1 MFTKLYL
8 KTTDP
13 KITLQQMLQENMAM
27 ILVSTI
33 FHTIVYVAFANLASY
48 IFFGKYLSVGIN
60 MRLTASLL
68 FIMFFGYIGRHYHV
82 KEIYNAYNKN
92 TDKTRNHLD
101 RLYIGWI
108 FIA

>member
-1 MFTKLYL
+1 MFTELYL

-13 KITLQQMLQENMAM
+13 KISLPQMLQQNIGM

-33 FHTIVYVAFANLASY
+33 FHTIVYTAFANLASY

-60 MRLTASLL
+60 TRLIASLL
-68 FIMFFGYIGRHYHV
+68 LIMFFGYIGRYYHV
-82 KEIYNAYNKN
+82 KDVYNAYSKN
-92 TDKTRNHLD
+92 ADKTRNHLD

>member
-33 FHTIVYVAFANLASY
+33 FHTIVYLAFANLMSY

-60 MRLTASLL
+60 TRLTASLL
-68 FIMFFGYIGRHYHV
+68 FIMFFGYIGRYYHV
-82 KEIYNAYNKN
+82 KDIYNAYNKN
-92 TDKTRNHLD
+92 ADKTRYHLD